1 MLTGILY
8 TFSGSCLSHPQFLL
22 LTTTSRPLFLLITI
36 EALAPLPSLGMW
48 LVI

>member
-22 LTTTSRPLFLLITI
+22 LTTSRPLFLLITI